1 MSHPNKKNNNN
12 HRSNSKLS
20 MITMNGQ
27 INPSIEASKGGSEIV
42 GCTSENGSLREGSRI
57 VGCMGKHLEWH
68 VL

>member
-1 MSHPNKKNNNN
+1 
-12 HRSNSKLS
+12 

-42 GCTSENGSLREGSRI
+42 GCTNENGSLREGSRI